1 METPRAN
8 PDELLRAIQSEDEKE
23 QTGNLKI
30 FFGYAAGVGK
40 TYAMLKAAQSA
51 RQQGIDVVI
60 GYVEPHSRPQTQALV
75 NGLEQVPLQHISSD
89 GINVAEFDV
98 AAALKRKPQLIL
110 VDELAI
116 PMPRE
121 ADTKNVIRT
130 WKNCFAQELMFI
142 QQSMCSILK
151 VSVILLPQS
160 PGSPCGNVFP
170 MIYLMKPHR

>member
-51 RQQGIDVVI
+51 RQHGIDVVI

-110 VDELAI
+110 VDELAHTN
-116 PMPRE
+116 
-121 ADTKNVIRT
+121 A
-130 WKNCFAQELMFI
+130 
-142 QQSMCSILK
+142 
-151 VSVILLPQS
+151 
-160 PGSPCGNVFP
+160 PGSRHKKRYQDVEELLRAGIDVYTTINVQHIESLCDIVASITGVTVRERIPDDIFDEAA
-170 MIYLMKPHR
+170 